1 MDNPAGTVKFEW
13 RSQALE
19 VSHHGPKKVE
29 YTGFVSH
36 PAIADISMHLQY
48 RTPVHESGYEGGD
61 AIVFVACCA
70 DASLI
75 PQSTSKQPDLS
86 NFEQAEAD
94 RCP

>member
-1 MDNPAGTVKFEW
+1 
-13 RSQALE
+13 
-19 VSHHGPKKVE
+19 
-29 YTGFVSH
+29 
-36 PAIADISMHLQY
+36 MHLQY